1 MRRDVMPLLVTG
13 ALLAL
18 TGCAAPVSG
27 SVLPTSAAS
36 SASPDPVP
44 AGRPALCDSR
54 KPAPRDPF
62 PYNRDAAR
70 RDAMLH
76 FYDLGG
82 GGRYVGGAAHFDNLD
97 AAGLAALIQSRYID
111 PDEQQNAAPPVWDIF
126 RFLCRHPQVRAM
138 GYVISPDRPD
148 YRASLETVYA
158 QEIDPR
164 LRKDALTFCAD
175 ADAVETG
182 DHLECFWD

>member
-1 MRRDVMPLLVTG
+1 MRRDVMPLFLCG
-13 ALLAL
+13 AVLAL
-18 TGCAAPVSG
+18 AGCAATAAGPA
-27 SVLPTSAAS
+27 LPAPAAS
-36 SASPDPVP
+36 SAGP
-44 AGRPALCDSR
+44 APAPAVRPALCDGR

-82 GGRYVGGAAHFDNLD
+82 GERYVGGAAHFDSLD
-97 AAGLAALIQSRYID
+97 AAGLAALIQARYID
-111 PDEQQNAAPPVWDIF
+111 PYEQQNAAPPVWDIF

-138 GYVISPDRPD
+138 GYVISIDRPD

-158 QEIDPR
+158 QEIDPQ
-164 LRKDALTFCAD
+164 LREEALTFCAD